1 METVDRVGPC
11 SAKITLEKVE
21 DVRDSKRK
29 QIIDRAVA
37 LLRVWEGETSP
48 GAQEITDKVT
58 RETKTAEITRFNGL
72 PAGPSV
78 QESDTIIVVEGRADV
93 LALLRAGIKNVVA
106 VEGTSIPPSI
116 IKLAKTKTI
125 IAFLDGDRG
134 GDLILKELSQVTD
147 IKFVARA
154 PAGREVEEL
163 TTKEITKALR
173 NKVPASQVVGR
184 IKRGVSESAT
194 TRASST
200 PKRRT
205 RRTTQK
211 TTAPRRTATR
221 SKTTTRSVTRPKSGS
236 IPKPIRELAE
246 KIQETMTAMILDKD
260 KKVLKEVHVAELA
273 SMLQEIEKAKTII
286 LDGVITQ
293 RLVDIAGERG
303 VTLIIGARTGKI
315 VKRPVKIKI
324 HTFNDL

>member
-1 METVDRVGPC
+1 
-11 SAKITLEKVE
+11 
-21 DVRDSKRK
+21 
-29 QIIDRAVA
+29 
-37 LLRVWEGETSP
+37 VWEGETSP

-72 PAGPSV
+72 PAGPAV

-106 VEGTSIPPSI
+106 VEGTSIPSSI
-116 IKLAKTKTI
+116 IKLAKSKTI

-147 IKFVARA
+147 IKYVARA

-163 TTKEITKALR
+163 TTKEISKALR
-173 NKVPASQVVGR
+173 NKVPASQILAR
-184 IKRGVSESAT
+184 IKRGT
-194 TRASST
+194 TEASTARASSS

-205 RRTTQK
+205 RRTPQK
-211 TTAPRRTATR
+211 TATKRRTTTR
-221 SKTTTRSVTRPKSGS
+221 SKTTSRSATRPRKGT
-236 IPKPIRELAE
+236 IPEPIRELTE
-246 KIQETMTAMILDKD
+246 KIQQTMTAMILDKD
-260 KKVLKEVHVAELA
+260 KNILKEVHVAELA
-273 SMLQEIEKAKTII
+273 TVLQEIEKAKTII
-286 LDGVITQ
+286 LDGVVTQ

-303 VTLIIGARTGKI
+303 VTLIIGARIGKV

>member
-1 METVDRVGPC
+1 M
-11 SAKITLEKVE
+11 
-21 DVRDSKRK
+21 
-29 QIIDRAVA
+29 A

-72 PAGPSV
+72 PAGPAV
-78 QESDTIIVVEGRADV
+78 QEADTVIVVEGRADV

-106 VEGTSIPPSI
+106 VEGTSIPSSI

-134 GDLILKELSQVTD
+134 GDLILKELSQVTE
-147 IKFVARA
+147 IKYVARA

-163 TTKEITKALR
+163 TTKEIAKALR
-173 NKVPASQVVGR
+173 NKVPASQIVAR
-184 IKRGVSESAT
+184 IKRGTSEASAS
-194 TRASST
+194 RASSA

-205 RRTTQK
+205 RRTSQKATTQ
-211 TTAPRRTATR
+211 RRTTTR
-221 SKTTTRSVTRPKSGS
+221 SKTTTRSVTRPRKRA
-236 IPKPIRELAE
+236 IPEPIRELTE
-246 KIQETMTAMILDKD
+246 KIQQTMTATILDKD
-260 KKVLKEVHVAELA
+260 NKVLKEVHVAELA
-273 SMLQEIEKAKTII
+273 TILQEIEKAKTIV

-293 RLVDIAGERG
+293 RLVDIANERG
-303 VTLIIGARTGKI
+303 VSLIIGARIGNV